1 MENGKGS
8 GNGYSGIRAV
18 VAAAAM
24 GSAAGAGAEGEVSLL
39 SRALGGSKGMGRV
52 VWRGLGVPR
61 SFQGRCWQK
70 IR

>member
-24 GSAAGAGAEGEVSLL
+24 GSAAEGEVSLL